1 MLRLEAHRQR
11 RRATLEPHCS
21 DAGDAYER
29 LASLPVNVRLDM
41 VRLASGRKLSTSLR
55 PYTPPRF
62 PASFRASPVVPT
74 SSLPYHLPPGPIP
87 IRIQISHRRD
97 IQDITGRGEICIIRI
112 AGQPTHARPFRC
124 RVPTILRFSIGR
136 DRWNAKGCSLPKMAR
151 ILSYP
156 PSLLAVHLLARCSS
170 LPKIYQF

>member
-1 MLRLEAHRQR
+1 
-11 RRATLEPHCS
+11 
-21 DAGDAYER
+21 
-29 LASLPVNVRLDM
+29 M

-74 SSLPYHLPPGPIP
+74 SSLPYHHPPRPIP

-156 PSLLAVHLLARCSS
+156 RIPPSLLAVHLLARCSS